1 MKTRLRKELGIFGAL
16 FAAMTMISVLDIYY
30 VATGGGFLLLTGIP
44 TPGGAPLWVH
54 VMNMGIKGFWAAVA
68 YGAVMKTLFGGVS
81 VGRVAVLWITG
92 LLIIALL
99 GGLADSGALQIS
111 SAMLLGTT
119 AYFLIGQIVARDWVC
134 R

>member
-1 MKTRLRKELGIFGAL
+1 VRISLRKELGIFGAL
-16 FAAMTMISVLDIYY
+16 FAAMIIMSVLDIYY
-30 VATGGGFLLLTGIP
+30 VATAGGFLLLTGIP

-54 VMNMGIKGFWAAVA
+54 VINMGIKGFWAAVA
-68 YGAVMKTLFGGVS
+68 YAVVMKTVFGGIS
-81 VGRVAVLWITG
+81 AIRVAVLWISG

-111 SAMLLGTT
+111 SAMLVGMA
-119 AYFLIGQIVARDWVC
+119 AYFFIGQIIARDWVS